1 MILLRK
7 TLLYSLTCFNE
18 YTRLDLSN
26 PAFLVTTYLAITV
39 SKPPHL
45 SQQVLKLMHNMYY
58 LLRVMVMT

>member
-26 PAFLVTTYLAITV
+26 PAFHVTTYWAVTV
-39 SKPPHL
+39 SKPPYL
-45 SQQVLKLMHNMYY
+45 SQQVLKVMHNMYY
-58 LLRVMVMT
+58 LLRVMVMI